1 MADNIHEIA
10 KIKAGDPVGI
20 AKQNQAEAAALLE
33 QYKHNKEKIDEIN
46 EAIKKWKEQ
55 SKKGK
60 GLGLLGAFGGKFLS
74 DALMNIFV
82 PGSGMAPWVT
92 RLISGLSSAATG
104 GVAEKYRQ
112 DKYDA
117 TAALEKVEDKFKGS
131 KIGEDVTDTLS
142 LVEDYE
148 ENQLKSEVLGGLAA
162 GVMFPGGTSE
172 AQTGTIS
179 NPLTSGNLSK
189 WTTPT
194 TTPGVPG
201 SNIVG
206 KTLGGATLPT
216 FTHSL
221 NTMFGGVPLKGP
233 MSQDILAGGIQNIPL
248 VGSLIDDKGASKIA
262 NWFQEPGPQFAGR
275 MAAPDLVSYLLGYED
290 RPTIGQ
296 YKSPTFRNPYRSY
309 G

>member
-10 KIKAGDPVGI
+10 KIKAGAPVGI

-33 QYKHNKEKIDEIN
+33 QYKYNKEKIDEIN
-46 EAIKKWKEQ
+46 KAIKKWKEQ
-55 SKKGK
+55 SEKGK
-60 GLGLLGAFGGKFLS
+60 GLGLVGAFGGKFLS

-117 TAALEKVEDKFKGS
+117 TAALEKVKDKFEGS

-148 ENQLKSEVLGGLAA
+148 ENQLKSEVLGGLAG
-162 GVMFPGGTSE
+162 GVMFPGGASVE
-172 AQTGTIS
+172 HVPKTG
-179 NPLTSGNLSK
+179 SG
-189 WTTPT
+189 
-194 TTPGVPG
+194 
-201 SNIVG
+201 
-206 KTLGGATLPT
+206 A
-216 FTHSL
+216 SL

-262 NWFQEPGPQFAGR
+262 NWFQKPGPQFAGR
-275 MAAPDLVSYLLGYED
+275 MGAPDLVSYLLGYED